1 MNYFLIHLTPT
12 KFLRA
17 PLETSHIQIFVSGDF
32 VYFVY
37 SVYRIYRIM
46 QKTPPSRDRLKQQL
60 QDCDLLSGTDSGTLD
75 RVKHRFALQHA
86 KQINENATSRR
97 FASLLADSCKGS
109 MDYSPSH
116 IQDNLSLTDSYL
128 SKRENLSSDSF
139 PKNKAAG
146 RNLFSVNAPPIQN
159 PGEVNHTV
167 PQKDRESQWD
177 TIPKKSHDSE
187 AHALHVLGPTCKI
200 DRTRRDGSKE
210 GRCGISK
217 CNWKTR
223 LSHNLDNGQWC
234 TQFVGFHAH
243 PIISWAEHLSDSNSK
258 KGLPP
263 LIDAAV
269 LECMQKSSSA
279 NAEPKEV
286 SCIVMNQF
294 LDSEEMK
301 EPKTSNILI
310 GKILNRVRN
319 LNKRKYFEGIKS
331 LEMSCDIKTYNE
343 KFKLLIPPG
352 YVFSIPK
359 TQSEL
364 KVIMENLKS
373 NGMNTLPPQR
383 TIKEGKS
390 KGGEAEVT
398 QETPHY
404 DLFTMPFP
412 NDSSIPEMKQIQQL
426 SKKKGV
432 SKDPFLN
439 TTCFTSLSLLWTI
452 ARLNH
457 WLVVEF
463 LLVLLM
469 ALMLY
474 SATTI
479 C

>member
-1 MNYFLIHLTPT
+1 MAN
-12 KFLRA
+12 
-17 PLETSHIQIFVSGDF
+17 
-32 VYFVY
+32 
-37 SVYRIYRIM
+37 
-46 QKTPPSRDRLKQQL
+46 TPPSRDRLKQQL

-86 KQINENATSRR
+86 KQINENATSTPSSRR

-128 SKRENLSSDSF
+128 GKSNILSSTS
-139 PKNKAAG
+139 PQNKSAG
-146 RNLFSVNAPPIQN
+146 RNLFSVNTHHIQN
-159 PGEVNHTV
+159 PGPVNLTV
-167 PQKDRESQWD
+167 PQKQNQKQKESQWD
-177 TIPKKSHDSE
+177 TIPKRCHDSE
-187 AHALHVLGPTCKI
+187 AHAFHVLGPTCKV
-200 DRTRRDGSKE
+200 DRTRGDGCKE

-223 LSHNLDNGQWC
+223 LSQNPEDGKWC
-234 TQFVGFHAH
+234 TQCVGVHTH
-243 PIISWAEHLSDSNSK
+243 PIISWAEDLSDPNSK

-286 SCIVMNQF
+286 SRIVMNQF

-301 EPKTSNILI
+301 EPKTRNILI
-310 GKILNRVRN
+310 GKILNKVRN
-319 LNKRKYFEGIKS
+319 LNKRKSFDGIKS

-352 YVFSIPK
+352 YVPSIPK
-359 TQSEL
+359 TQDEL

-390 KGGEAEVT
+390 KGER
-398 QETPHY
+398 QKSHRRLLIIICSPCPS
-404 DLFTMPFP
+404 LM
-412 NDSSIPEMKQIQQL
+412 IL
-426 SKKKGV
+426 
-432 SKDPFLN
+432 PFLK
-439 TTCFTSLSLLWTI
+439 
-452 ARLNH
+452 
-457 WLVVEF
+457 
-463 LLVLLM
+463 
-469 ALMLY
+469 
-474 SATTI
+474 
-479 C
+479 